1 MTAQDLGSGGGVG
14 SSFHGPVPACGTPKS
29 PLCPQSLSLP
39 ICEMGAVTNLWLH
52 GGRREKRMVGEVSA
66 RGVRAEGSGSLPAPG
81 LSLGHP
87 PGRETGSSRDG
98 ARGVSVGAVCKAS
111 WLRTMPLSERGAT
124 ASSPPRDIP
133 PEAEARGQRTLW
145 VGACL
150 LLGSDPDLSQLGRGS
165 LCPQSG
171 CLPAP
176 PLGPLIAQAW
186 PGDSVSSG

>member
-14 SSFHGPVPACGTPKS
+14 SSFHGPVPARGTPKS

-66 RGVRAEGSGSLPAPG
+66 RGVRADEGSGSLPAPG

-87 PGRETGSSRDG
+87 PGRETGSSRG
-98 ARGVSVGAVCKAS
+98 GVQGVSVGAACKSS

-124 ASSPPRDIP
+124 AALHLGIFLQKPRP
-133 PEAEARGQRTLW
+133 EARGRCGW
-145 VGACL
+145 GRACCW
-150 LLGSDPDLSQLGRGS
+150 GVTQ
-165 LCPQSG
+165 
-171 CLPAP
+171 
-176 PLGPLIAQAW
+176 I
-186 PGDSVSSG
+186 